1 MFEGFDS
8 RTVPGEGA
16 DIYLRVGGAGPPL
29 LLPEESPEAT
39 LDALA
44 GFFRG

>member
-16 DIYLRVGGAGPPL
+16 DIHLRVGGGPPL